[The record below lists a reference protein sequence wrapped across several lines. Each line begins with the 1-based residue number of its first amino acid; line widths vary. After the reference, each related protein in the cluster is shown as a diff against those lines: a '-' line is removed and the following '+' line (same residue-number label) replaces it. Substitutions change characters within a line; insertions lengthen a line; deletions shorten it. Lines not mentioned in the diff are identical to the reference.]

1 MYDIRKV
8 QICGREFDFEQH
20 WWGGG
25 GGGVEGG
32 VEGCVFTLY
41 DKGVLGMNE

>member
-1 MYDIRKV
+1 MAESLILNNIGV
-8 QICGREFDFEQH
+8 
-20 WWGGG
+20 